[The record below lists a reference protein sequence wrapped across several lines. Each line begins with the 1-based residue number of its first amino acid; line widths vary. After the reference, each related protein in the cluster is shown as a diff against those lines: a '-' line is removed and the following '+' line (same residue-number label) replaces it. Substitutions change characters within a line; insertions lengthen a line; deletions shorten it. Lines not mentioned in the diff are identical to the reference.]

1 MKCSSCG
8 VNVLNQKNWVEFGC
22 PDCGKTRIVRCEKCR
37 KLSNNYECGS
47 CNFIG
52 P

>member
-8 VNVLNQKNWVEFGC
+8 VNIGSSENWVEFSC
-22 PDCGKTRIVRCEKCR
+22 PSCGKEKIVRCEKCR
-37 KLSNNYECGS
+37 KMVNTYKCKS
-47 CNFIG
+47 CSFIG